1 MPHTAIIQ
9 IDFQSY
15 WLAGTGAGLGRTADV
30 KAYRVEG
37 WPAIPMTQ
45 VKGSLRETAD
55 HLASCGVLYK
65 SHVAQFE
72 KIFGDDDIEAGAGF
86 DGDALVP
93 HRLRKGI
100 IPETLFTRVPST
112 QISASGVAVD
122 RSLRAIEVVRPV
134 RLEGIIDWPEEEDFF
149 GVLDLICKAT
159 LVVGKLKTN
168 GYGSAILSCQ
178 RAEDMSRGEQGGTD
192 AEPQRVQGTAK
203 DQWRQRLHVFLTAR
217 QNMQFGRQPGT
228 DGIQRTLSHPSGASL
243 LGWCAQEYSQFD
255 DKTKVFH
262 SGAVQF
268 GPVLPAI
275 TGAEVIPVPK
285 TFSAPKDS
293 GAMPFNE
300 HGEMNR
306 KLVRHG
312 RPDTEENTKGKVTQ
326 FQPLK
331 KELMTADLRLVQT
344 KLGARV
350 RTAIDDRRAAENKLF
365 TTEHVEAIDKT
376 FHSTIEFNEGV
387 TSGDKTRIADLLSR
401 SGIRLGRDKRTGGG
415 GLFDGAVLWEDS
427 EINETDTTIKH
438 QQVSVLCLSDLAA
451 TDRFGLPALLPAAE
465 TLGLGHATLL
475 RDRSV
480 ISHRRYAPWN
490 GLFRCPVEERM
501 VIEAGSVLTYR
512 LKDGEDIRVETRQ
525 TIGQHQE
532 TGLGRIWI
540 APWFLETHE
549 IADPPIANFIDAPKI
564 PQRKHWA
571 PVSTNGDSDWLLAM
585 ARYSGVD
592 Q

>member
-1 MPHTAIIQ
+1 
-9 IDFQSY
+9 
-15 WLAGTGAGLGRTADV
+15 
-30 KAYRVEG
+30 
-37 WPAIPMTQ
+37 MTQ
-45 VKGSLRETAD
+45 VKGSLRETATF
-55 HLASCGVLYK
+55 LSSSSLLNET
-65 SHVAQFE
+65 HVAQVE
-72 KIFGDDDIEAGAGF
+72 KIFGDDGIEAGTGF

-112 QISASGVAVD
+112 QISESGVAVD

-134 RLEGIIDWPEEEDFF
+134 RLEGIIDWSEEEDFF
-149 GVLDLICKAT
+149 EVLDLICKAT
-159 LVVGKLKTN
+159 LFVGKLKTN
-168 GYGSAILSCQ
+168 GYGNAMLSCQ
-178 RAEDMSRGEQGGTD
+178 RAEDTSRGELGGAD
-192 AEPQRVQGTAK
+192 AEPSRIQGSAK
-203 DQWRQRLHVFLTAR
+203 DQCRQRLHVFLTAR

-275 TGAEVIPVPK
+275 PGAEVIPVPK
-285 TFSAPKDS
+285 TFVAPKDS
-293 GAMPFNE
+293 GTMPFND

-312 RPDTEENTKGKVTQ
+312 RPDTEENNKGKVTQ

-331 KELMTADLRLVQT
+331 MELMTTDLRLVHT
-344 KLGARV
+344 KLGTRV

-365 TTEHVEAIDKT
+365 TTEHVEAVDKT
-376 FHSTIEFNEGV
+376 FHSIIEFNDCV
-387 TSGDKTRIADLLSR
+387 TQCDKIRIADLLSR
-401 SGIRLGRDKRTGGG
+401 SGIRLGRDKKTGGG
-415 GLFDGAVLWEDS
+415 GLFDGVVLWDDAET
-427 EINETDTTIKH
+427 NETDMTIKD

-451 TDRFGLPALLPAAE
+451 TDQFGMPALLPAAE
-465 TLGLGHATLL
+465 TLGLGSATLL
-475 RDRSV
+475 RDRSI

-490 GLFRCPVEERM
+490 GVFKCPVEERM

-512 LKDGEDIRVETRQ
+512 LNDGEDLCVATRQ

-532 TGLGRIWI
+532 TGLGRIWL
-540 APWFLETHE
+540 APWFLKSHE
-549 IADPPIANFIDAPKI
+549 IDNPPIVNFIDAPKI
-564 PQRKHWA
+564 PQRKGWV
-571 PVSTNGDSDWLLAM
+571 PVSTNGDSEWLLAM
-585 ARYSGVD
+585 ERYSGAG